1 MELGLSRRGGIGSGN
16 RSSGTVVLAWDSVEH
31 GARNPDDGRNVT
43 FHEIAHQLVHEDGDT
58 DGAPT
63 LSGRAAYRSWAR
75 FLGESYAELRE
86 LLEVGKRSVLNP
98 YGATEPAEFFA
109 VATETFFEKSPQ
121 LYKRYPELY
130 SELESF
136 YQVSPR
142 EWLVDRKPGIE

>member
-1 MELGLSRRGGIGSGN
+1 
-16 RSSGTVVLAWDSVEH
+16 LAWDSVEH

-58 DGAPT
+58 
-63 LSGRAAYRSWAR
+63 